1 MEKHSQIDL
10 ISFRFPTDHFD
21 RIAASKQSSYQ
32 IVPLTFYFLNFLSS
46 FDMVHAIN
54 LHLIISQRSRLIK
67 TEGFHSPTS
76 HSFLTLRTHN
86 AISVESHQAEGIGEV
101 EINWEGGRKCVGD
114 EVEETENDHDCFDL
128 DAH

>member
-1 MEKHSQIDL
+1 VEEHSQIDL
-10 ISFRFPTDHFD
+10 IPFRFTTDHFD

-46 FDMVHAIN
+46 FYMVHAIN
-54 LHLIISQRSRLIK
+54 LHLIIGQCSRLIK

-76 HSFLTLRTHN
+76 HSFLALRTHN

-101 EINWEGGRKCVGD
+101 EIDREWGRKRIGD
-114 EVEETENDHDCFDL
+114 EVEETENDHDCLDL